1 MGDKR
6 PPSPLQA
13 IQPDHWMSAYTT
25 DLLDLLHVLTL
36 LVDLEP
42 EQAILLDKACNG
54 ALISEA
60 ELQAEGA
67 LGAIAAATAA
77 GESNDEVQQGL
88 F

>member
-13 IQPDHWMSAYTT
+13 IQPDHWLADYTT
-25 DLLDLLHVLTL
+25 DLLDLLNVLTL

-42 EQAILLDKACNG
+42 QQAKLLDKVCDG
-54 ALISEA
+54 PLISET

-67 LGAIAAATAA
+67 IGASPALSTLA
-77 GESNDEVQQGL
+77 ESSEELQQGL